1 MIGLSQENT
10 KPLGSLPQID
20 GDVMLWSVETK
31 ALVLSPEPPLE
42 SIAVNDPAIKPD
54 PELDVPFSA
63 RFMLEMEPRVD
74 ENAFSQRLKVD
85 GLDAD
90 SIGPWPLGLSLLW
103 HGLLIAIVLGFT
115 QAGEIRKQFRPNE
128 SEAIEVSFGM
138 SLDLN
143 RALPDGK
150 AANEAS
156 DAEATKSA
164 QQLPQLPKLLAIDA
178 ATPAPTD
185 TSLASPES
193 SAAKPSVT
201 PEPSNQTADKAPPTP
216 GPTVDQVD
224 PAAAKKMKLDELAKR
239 LEKEQRKVGEQ
250 EKAGNKKSATND
262 EYKRPSDI
270 PVSPLGQDIPAA
282 PKGLSQVGSITGK
295 VSQKVKSAYA
305 QAAALHMR
313 KHWSLPEVLSFE
325 TRLEVVLGFDINT
338 PGRILGRVK
347 VVRGSG
353 NARFDEEAK
362 KALEAA
368 GPFPGLPKEMGS
380 RLSLRMKFS
389 PQSINF

>member
-1 MIGLSQENT
+1 MIGLSQENS
-10 KPLGSLPQID
+10 KPLSALPQID
-20 GDVMLWSVETK
+20 GDVMLWSVETR
-31 ALVLSPEPPLE
+31 ALILSSEPPIDSL
-42 SIAVNDPAIKPD
+42 IINDPAIKPD
-54 PELDVPFSA
+54 PQIEVPFSA
-63 RFMLEMEPRVD
+63 RFMLDMEPRVD
-74 ENAFSQRLKVD
+74 ENAFAQRLKVD
-85 GLDAD
+85 GIDDD
-90 SIGPWPLGLSLLW
+90 SLGPWPLGLSLLW
-103 HGLLIAIVLGFT
+103 HGVLIAVVLGFA
-115 QAGEIRKQFRPNE
+115 QAGELRTQFRPNE

-143 RALPDGK
+143 KSLPQGK
-150 AANEAS
+150 VAS
-156 DAEATKSA
+156 EVSDSEATKTA

-178 ATPAPTD
+178 ATPAPSD

-193 SAAKPSVT
+193 EVSQPNVT
-201 PEPSNQTADKAPPTP
+201 PTAANQTAEKATPTP
-216 GPTVDQVD
+216 GPVVDEVD
-224 PAAAKKMKLDELAKR
+224 SAASKKLKLDELAKR
-239 LEKEQRKVGEQ
+239 LEREQRKVGEK
-250 EKAGNKKSATND
+250 EKAGNKKSAAND
-262 EYKRPSDI
+262 EYKRPNDI

-282 PKGLSQVGSITGK
+282 PKGLNQVGSITGK
-295 VSQKVKSAYA
+295 VSQQVKSAYA

-313 KHWSLPEVLSFE
+313 KHWSLPDIVTFE
-325 TRLEVVLGFDINT
+325 SQLEVILGFDINT
-338 PGRILGRVK
+338 TGRILGRVK

>member
-10 KPLGSLPQID
+10 KSQGAIPHID
-20 GDVMLWSVETK
+20 GDVMLWSVETR
-31 ALVLSPEPPLE
+31 ALVLKPEPPLDSMTADAAE
-42 SIAVNDPAIKPD
+42 VKPD

-63 RFMLEMEPRVD
+63 RFMLDLEPRVD
-74 ENAFSQRLKVD
+74 ENAFTQRLKIDGVD
-85 GLDAD
+85 DD
-90 SIGPWPLGLSLLW
+90 SLGPWPLGLSLLW
-103 HGLLIAIVLGFT
+103 HGLLIAMVLGFT
-115 QAGEIRKQFRPNE
+115 QSAEISRQFRPTE
-128 SEAIEVSFGM
+128 SEAIEVSFGL

-143 RALPDGK
+143 KALPDGK
-150 AANEAS
+150 TSNEVS
-156 DAEATKSA
+156 DAEATKTA
-164 QQLPQLPKLLAIDA
+164 QQLPQLPKLLAVDA

-185 TSLASPES
+185 TSLASPD
-193 SAAKPSVT
+193 SAVVAPAAT
-201 PEPSNQTADKAPPTP
+201 PEPTNQASDQAPPTP

-239 LEKEQRKVGEQ
+239 LEKEQRQVGEK
-250 EKAGNKKSATND
+250 EKAGNKKSAAND
-262 EYKRPSDI
+262 QYKRPSDI
-270 PVSPLGQDIPAA
+270 PVSPLGRDIPDA
-282 PKGLSQVGSITGK
+282 PKGLNQVGSLTGK

-313 KHWSLPEVLSFE
+313 KHWSLPEIMSFE
-325 TRLEVVLGFDINT
+325 SRLEVVLGFDINT
-338 PGRILGRVK
+338 TGRILGRVK

-353 NARFDEEAK
+353 NARFDEEAR

-368 GPFPGLPKEMGS
+368 GPFPDLPKEMGS